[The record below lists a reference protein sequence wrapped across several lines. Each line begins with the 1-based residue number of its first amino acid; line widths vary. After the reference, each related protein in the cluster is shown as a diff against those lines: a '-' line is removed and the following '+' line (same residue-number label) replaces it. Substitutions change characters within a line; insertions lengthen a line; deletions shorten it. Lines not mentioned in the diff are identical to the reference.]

1 MIIVLKSTVTI
12 TESHLFEKRI
22 RDIPV
27 QIKIILNK
35 NDFQS
40 LESFNTSLLRYYLVR
55 GNLVLLIERSLK
67 VPRYN

>member
-40 LESFNTSLLRYYLVR
+40 LESFNKSLLR
-55 GNLVLLIERSLK
+55 
-67 VPRYN
+67 